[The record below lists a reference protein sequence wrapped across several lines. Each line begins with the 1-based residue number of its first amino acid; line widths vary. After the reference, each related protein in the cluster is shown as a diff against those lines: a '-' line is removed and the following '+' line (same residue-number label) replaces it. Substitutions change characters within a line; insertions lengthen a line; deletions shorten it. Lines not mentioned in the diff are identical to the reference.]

1 MPNSPPLK
9 NYLLQYWRD
18 ISNSQ
23 QQSLPPSNGS
33 SGLDAP
39 NAESPSSPDS
49 SYGSVYR
56 LFEVEIPASLSQFIL
71 KTNLL
76 PGTVYRLRLYA
87 VNEFG
92 KSHFSAN
99 QRLTTEQ
106 EEPSLPPT
114 DVRVHSK
121 STSTI
126 KLSWR
131 APLKNS
137 WNGPLTG
144 YLVAF
149 KMLKE
154 SEMTSVIDLQ
164 SLAASEKT
172 FAFNTVKFTGTQLD
186 EYYQE
191 YTLGNLQKET
201 LYCIMIQALNNVGH
215 GPYSQPILVTTS
227 NNDPPLPPTPWIDTV
242 QKNSMIIKWTQSGNK
257 EDLTHY
263 ILYYKDD
270 RSVWLE
276 TTFSAKDKNSYTLN
290 GLTEGTLY
298 EVYMKASSH
307 HGLSEPSKVVR
318 QMTQSVAKETGGS
331 LRSLQDSASRMFG
344 QYANIPPYLRSYVVI
359 PISVAL
365 VLIVIICSVAI
376 GYIKYEEKKTAL
388 IQASL
393 GMMASSPSKNFQYI
407 NSSVNSPTANITTN
421 HLFNMANQSNSQTL
435 NSSTVSE
442 EGYHSLQYTDFDK
455 SNRPLL
461 SARPLNQASTS
472 GQASLW
478 VQRQSPIIEESD
490 NQSSDPYETLKKFQ
504 TDKPSFST
512 PLKNQLPPPLPNG
525 RPASMNLLTSA
536 INISKRLEQGN
547 LLDLTLNQT
556 AGNSV
561 LNNLSNISNVSSN
574 QSSSF
579 HPALNNST
587 TSSSGNYSQD
597 LTDRKNQ
604 ILADVHHRDDSDGYD
619 FFSPHNL

>member
-1 MPNSPPLK
+1 M
-9 NYLLQYWRD
+9 
-18 ISNSQ
+18 
-23 QQSLPPSNGS
+23 
-33 SGLDAP
+33 
-39 NAESPSSPDS
+39 
-49 SYGSVYR
+49 
-56 LFEVEIPASLSQFIL
+56 

-106 EEPSLPPT
+106 EEPNLPPT

-131 APLKNS
+131 APLKNA

-149 KMLKE
+149 KTLRE

-172 FAFNTVKFTGTQLD
+172 FAFNTVKFTGTQTD

-191 YTLGNLQKET
+191 YTLANLQKET
-201 LYCIMIQALNNVGH
+201 LYCIMIRALNNVGH

-227 NNDPPLPPTPWIDTV
+227 NNDPPLAPTPWIDTV

-257 EDLTHY
+257 DDLTHY

-270 RSVWLE
+270 KSVWLE

-298 EVYMKASSH
+298 EVYMRASSH

-344 QYANIPPYLRSYVVI
+344 QTYANIPPYLRSYVVI

-407 NSSVNSPTANITTN
+407 NSSVSSPTANITTN
-421 HLFNMANQSNSQTL
+421 HLFNATNQSNTL

-442 EGYHSLQYTDFDK
+442 EGYHSLKYTDFDK

-472 GQASLW
+472 GQPSLW
-478 VQRQSPIIEESD
+478 VQRQSPIMEESD
-490 NQSSDPYETLKKFQ
+490 NNLSSDPYETLQKYQ
-504 TDKPSFST
+504 TTDKPSFST
-512 PLKNQLPPPLPNG
+512 PLKNQFPPPLPSG
-525 RPASMNLLTSA
+525 RPASVNLLTSA
-536 INISKRLEQGN
+536 INISKRLEHSGGN
-547 LLDLTLNQT
+547 LLDLTLNNT
-556 AGNSV
+556 TGNSV
-561 LNNLSNISNVSSN
+561 LNNLSNISNVSVGSN

-579 HPALNNST
+579 HPQL
-587 TSSSGNYSQD
+587 SGSMTGSVYSQEAA
-597 LTDRKNQ
+597 DRKNQ

-619 FFSPHNL
+619 FFSPQNL